1 MMHSQG
7 SVRHTV
13 PAESLR
19 ESVDSGVGKSE
30 PHLSDSLRSSSADLK
45 KKTPTQLRRER
56 KKRQRERE
64 RRQKELERRGQ
75 EEGGSGGGD
84 KQREGERLTDKTS
97 ASTSRTTSPLSSLE
111 NSTSSDTPT
120 ESVSPSR
127 SLSPPPPPPPPLPP
141 PLSPS
146 DTSNRLGEQ
155 GDRPARRG
163 ENDNTFPKTGSKSVP
178 AGSQL
183 VSSLSEDGDSLSTKT
198 GTNGEVGAPV
208 TARKVGGSP
217 GLMRSTDSASIE
229 WEMSRQ
235 QRRHEGV
242 DVVTPLDSPH
252 QSQTRSTG
260 GPGSSVTGVVNRTSS
275 LPSPSSSSPPLTLTR
290 NGLTHSNH
298 ATPTSAH
305 LAQQHLQQQSQQCT
319 SAVICTTPSSGTSA
333 SSVNYT
339 NGTTELSSNTPS
351 PSSHQPTST
360 INPSCTLKKL
370 PATSRQMMCPNKFQ
384 QNGNEEGPILIING
398 HEE

>member
-7 SVRHTV
+7 SARHTV

-64 RRQKELERRGQ
+64 RRQKELERKGQ
-75 EEGGSGGGD
+75 EEGGSGGGGGD
-84 KQREGERLTDKTS
+84 KQREGGRLPILTDKTS

-111 NSTSSDTPT
+111 NSTSDTPT

-127 SLSPPPPPPPPLPP
+127 SLSPPPPP
-141 PLSPS
+141 LSPS
-146 DTSNRLGEQ
+146 DTSNGLGEQ

-198 GTNGEVGAPV
+198 GTNTEVGAPV

-217 GLMRSTDSASIE
+217 GLMMSADSASIE

-235 QRRHEGV
+235 QRRRHKGV
-242 DVVTPLDSPH
+242 DIVTPLH
-252 QSQTRSTG
+252 QSQTHSTG
-260 GPGSSVTGVVNRTSS
+260 GSGSSVTGVVNQTSS
-275 LPSPSSSSPPLTLTR
+275 LPSPSSSSPPLALTR

-298 ATPTSAH
+298 ASPTSAH
-305 LAQQHLQQQSQQCT
+305 LAQQQGQQCT
-319 SAVICTTPSSGTSA
+319 SAVICTTPSSGTSP
-333 SSVNYT
+333 SSVNCT

-360 INPSCTLKKL
+360 INPSCTLRKL